1 MLSKMPRGEIAFRK
15 LERLRE
21 IKDDLRESDF
31 CGVLER
37 ARLQFL
43 FITVGKEFMKIL
55 AGDNIYEVWLWR

>member
-21 IKDDLRESDF
+21 IKDDLCESDF
-31 CGVLER
+31 YGVLER

-43 FITVGKEFMKIL
+43 FITVGKECMKIL

>member
-43 FITVGKEFMKIL
+43 FITVGKECMKIL